1 MDINIYSPPYS
12 FLLKEFL
19 ALAFLLKGQN
29 MPFYP
34 YSNSEFD
41 TWIAFN
47 VVWVVELF
55 WDVKNAKKTMGNAE
69 RKLEL
74 V

>member
-1 MDINIYSPPYS
+1 MS
-12 FLLKEFL
+12 FCLCLD
-19 ALAFLLKGQN
+19 
-29 MPFYP
+29 
-34 YSNSEFD
+34 SEFN
-41 TWIAFN
+41 TWITFN
-47 VVWVVELF
+47 VVLIVESV